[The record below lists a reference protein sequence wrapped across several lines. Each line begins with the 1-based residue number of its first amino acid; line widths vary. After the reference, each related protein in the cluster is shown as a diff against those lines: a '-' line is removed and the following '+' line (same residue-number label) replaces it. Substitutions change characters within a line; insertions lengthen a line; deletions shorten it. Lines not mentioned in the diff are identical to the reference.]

1 MKPQYVFAA
10 LVVGFVAVA
19 IMAINQSRSAE
30 APATVLAQATTP
42 AAGKHAW
49 DCLEVKLSK
58 IGVAMYLQESYNR
71 CEVEI
76 PLAVV
81 LVKFFDKDGNRVGAS
96 SFVAYYV
103 APHERLKH
111 TFQAPVL
118 EFESVGVRAIKEDIA
133 EALR

>member
-1 MKPQYVFAA
+1 MKPQYLFATLA
-10 LVVGFVAVA
+10 AGLVAVA
-19 IMAINQSRSAE
+19 IMATIQSRSAE
-30 APATVLAQATTP
+30 ASGAPLAQAPTP

-81 LVKFFDKDGNRVGAS
+81 LVKFFDKDGNRIGVS
-96 SFVAYYV
+96 SFVASYV

-111 TFQAPVL
+111 TFPAPVL